1 MRWDKITSH
10 QNESFYAIITFHS
23 NDLKL
28 PDDIYRLPML
38 HDVN

>member
-1 MRWDKITSH
+1 MDKIMFC
-10 QNESFYAIITFHS
+10 QIYSFYDFITFQS

-38 HDVN
+38 HDIN